1 MLYVYVYW
9 KIFAKHTP
17 NTHTHTH
24 TRHWLTQV
32 SHLCDSF
39 SFLSLQ
45 YLLFLCCLFWG
56 LTDDWLEERKWR
68 KIAKQKFNFCAND
81 KRQHTTET
89 TTTANETETETKM
102 NKNKSKSK
110 LNKCSFWIIN
120 KNKGVSPSLFYRY
133 YLLVH
138 TSMHRGRWGRGRIWG
153 KYLCSVC
160 GSCSF
165 DWLVLA

>member
-9 KIFAKHTP
+9 KIFAKHTHTHTYP
-17 NTHTHTH
+17 THTHTW
-24 TRHWLTQV
+24 HWLTQV

-45 YLLFLCCLFWG
+45 LLRFLCCLFWG

-89 TTTANETETETKM
+89 TTANETETETKM

-120 KNKGVSPSLFYRY
+120 KNKAVSLSLFPSLLYCY

-138 TSMHRGRWGRGRIWG
+138 TSMHRGRWGAWSDLG
-153 KYLCSVC
+153 
-160 GSCSF
+160 
-165 DWLVLA
+165 